1 MSAIDTITPTRAPL
15 LGAVIILTN
24 PTTLALYVSGL
35 KEIVAYKLEAAES
48 LVLLLPFIALV
59 EIEFLVPI
67 ALFAAAP
74 RRAGPA
80 LATAQ
85 RWLETRNRGVMIAV
99 FGFFGVFLTAKGV
112 SGLLG

>member
-1 MSAIDTITPTRAPL
+1 MAYN
-15 LGAVIILTN
+15 LG
-24 PTTLALYVSGL
+24 
-35 KEIVAYKLEAAES
+35 AAES

-74 RRAGPA
+74 RRTGAA

-85 RWLETRNRGVMIAV
+85 RWLEAHNRGVMIAV
-99 FGFFGVFLTAKGV
+99 FGFFGVLLTAKGV